1 MGFNILDVVNAA
13 TRAEV
18 GENKD
23 YREINLDYRDI
34 VVTEHNKYSMTR
46 AGERTT

>member
-23 YREINLDYRDI
+23 YKAFAAEY
-34 VVTEHNKYSMTR
+34 VQKFGGPA
-46 AGERTT
+46 AGERS